1 MLLQTCK
8 SRREATLSKR
18 WLKSASLMLVG
29 AFLAAACSQGG
40 GGPGGGTGEIT
51 IASDCPVSRADRA
64 SGRPA
69 EAGTAYAI
77 QTNNT
82 IKGFTI
88 THKPYDD
95 AVNGVHDPQKG
106 AQNVTDMCNNSKV
119 LGMVGPF
126 NSNVARATIPVANKC
141 NLVMISPSNTNECL
155 TQTFDYCDPKPAA
168 LRDASQPQN
177 YFRVAAPDTVQGPA
191 MADFAYDTLK
201 ITKIAVWSDN
211 ETFGKGV
218 ADNFAKE
225 FAKKGG
231 AVVVRQDFD
240 WKTTNDF
247 KPFLQRAKDGGATG
261 IYAGA
266 TSATKGCIPR
276 AQAKGILDAASVPYL
291 GPDGIGDTQCI
302 KDAGDQSSNMYFTN
316 AAAEAAQDPANKDL
330 IDNFKK
336 AFTQKEDS
344 GAYTFPGYDCAKI
357 LLDAVSRAIDTA
369 GGNMPTR
376 KQVLDAVQN
385 TKNLKL
391 STGSYCF
398 DKNGDPT
405 SATMAFYQ
413 LKGSDWAFV
422 KQFGVGQ

>member
-1 MLLQTCK
+1 M
-8 SRREATLSKR
+8 SKR
-18 WLKSASLMLVG
+18 WVRSASLMLAG
-29 AFLAAACSQGG
+29 AFLAAACAQGG
-40 GGPGGGTGEIT
+40 GSGGGKGEI
-51 IASDCPVSRADRA
+51 ILASDFPVSGADRA

-69 EAGTAYAI
+69 EAGVAYAV
-77 QTNNT
+77 QTNST
-82 IKGFTI
+82 VKGFTI
-88 THKPYDD
+88 TFKPYDD

-106 AQNVTDMCNNSKV
+106 AQNVTDMCNNNKV

-168 LRDASQPQN
+168 LRDASQPNN

-191 MADFAYDTLK
+191 MADFAFDTLK
-201 ITKIAVWSDN
+201 ITKIAIWSDN

-218 ADNFAKE
+218 ADNFGKE
-225 FAKKGG
+225 FTKKGG
-231 AVVVRQDFD
+231 TIVVRQDFD
-240 WKTTNDF
+240 TKTTSDF
-247 KPFLQRAKDGGATG
+247 KPFLQRAKDGGAQG

-276 AQAKGILDAASVPYL
+276 AQSKGILDVPYM

-302 KDAGDQSSNMYFTN
+302 KDAGDQATDKMYFTN

-336 AFTQKEDS
+336 AFSAKDDS
-344 GAYTFPGYDCAKI
+344 GAYTFPAYDCARI
-357 LLDAVSRAIDTA
+357 LLDAIGRAIDA
-369 GGNMPTR
+369 NGGNMPTR
-376 KQVLDAVQN
+376 KQVIDAVQN
-385 TKNLKL
+385 TKGLKL
-391 STGSYCF
+391 STGSYSF

-413 LKGSDWAFV
+413 YKGGDWAFV

>member
-40 GGPGGGTGEIT
+40 GGTGGGKGEII
-51 IASDCPVSRADRA
+51 IASDFPVSGADRA

-225 FAKKGG
+225 FQKKGG
-231 AVVVRQDFD
+231 TVVVRQDFD
-240 WKTTNDF
+240 TKTTSDF
-247 KPFLQRAKDGGATG
+247 KPFLQRAKDAGAGG

-276 AQAKGILDAASVPYL
+276 AQSKGILDVPYL
-291 GPDGIGDTQCI
+291 GPDGIGDSQCI
-302 KDAGDQSSNMYFTN
+302 KDAGDQATDKMYYTN
-316 AAAEAAQDPANKDL
+316 AAADASQDSANKDL
-330 IDNFKK
+330 IAAFTK
-336 AFTQKEDS
+336 AFPQKDDT
-344 GAYTFPGYDCAKI
+344 GAYTFPAYDCAKI
-357 LLDAVSRAIDTA
+357 VLDALSRAIDAA

-385 TKNLKL
+385 TKSLKL
-391 STGSYCF
+391 STGTYSF